1 MQDIKHVGKLVKTGR
16 KCLVAFRTLPGESYS
31 CLIVPTENL
40 PDSYHD
46 SLISL
51 VESNAAQS
59 AYEFGEVLARATF
72 SDGSR
77 MLAALHTQGKLVKVS
92 TSEVEM
98 TPNFQGSINLAELNQ
113 IIAEQRGV
121 AVDDLSVTD
130 GNQKKDGVEVV
141 DVATVRDISPE
152 LIKSPADN
160 AYAKTTSQSV
170 NEEPATVTTFASPDE
185 EAKHYRSQADA
196 LAKQAAAMRRKAEEL
211 VPTKK
216 AK

>member
-1 MQDIKHVGKLVKTGR
+1 MQDIKHVGKLAKTGR
-16 KCLVAFRTLPGESYS
+16 KCLVAFRTLPGESFS

-59 AYEFGEVLARATF
+59 ANEFGEVLARATF

-77 MLAALHTQGKLVKVS
+77 MLAALHTQGKLLKVS

-113 IIAEQRGV
+113 IIAEQKGV
-121 AVDDLSVTD
+121 AVDDLAVKD
-130 GNQKKDGVEVV
+130 NNQKKDGVEIV
-141 DVATVRDISPE
+141 DVATVKDISPD
-152 LIKSPADN
+152 LQKHSVDN
-160 AYAKTTSQSV
+160 TYAKTTSQSV
-170 NEEPATVTTFASPDE
+170 NEDPAVTTFSSPED

-211 VPTKK
+211 VPSKKTK
-216 AK
+216 

>member
-1 MQDIKHVGKLVKTGR
+1 MQDIKHVGKLAKTGR
-16 KCLVAFRTLPGESYS
+16 KCLVAFRTLPGESFS

-59 AYEFGEVLARATF
+59 ANEFGEVLARATF

-77 MLAALHTQGKLVKVS
+77 MLAALHTQGKLLKVS

-113 IIAEQRGV
+113 IIAEQKGV
-121 AVDDLSVTD
+121 AVDDLAVKDS
-130 GNQKKDGVEVV
+130 NQKKDGVEIV
-141 DVATVRDISPE
+141 DVATVKDISPE
-152 LIKSPADN
+152 LQKHSVDN
-160 AYAKTTSQSV
+160 TYAKTTSQSV
-170 NEEPATVTTFASPDE
+170 NEDPAVTTFSSPED

-211 VPTKK
+211 VPSKKTK
-216 AK
+216 

>member
-1 MQDIKHVGKLVKTGR
+1 MQDIKHVGKLAKTGR
-16 KCLVAFRTLPGESYS
+16 KCLVAFRTLPGEAFS

-59 AYEFGEVLARATF
+59 ANEFGEVLARATF

-77 MLAALHTQGKLVKVS
+77 MLAALHTQGKLLKVS
-92 TSEVEM
+92 TSEIEM

-113 IIAEQRGV
+113 IIAEQKGV
-121 AVDDLSVTD
+121 AVDDLAVKDT
-130 GNQKKDGVEVV
+130 NQKKDGVEVV
-141 DVATVRDISPE
+141 DVATVKDISPD
-152 LIKSPADN
+152 LKKASVDN
-160 AYAKTTSQSV
+160 TYARTTSQSV
-170 NEEPATVTTFASPDE
+170 NEDPAVTTFSSPED

-211 VPTKK
+211 VPSKK